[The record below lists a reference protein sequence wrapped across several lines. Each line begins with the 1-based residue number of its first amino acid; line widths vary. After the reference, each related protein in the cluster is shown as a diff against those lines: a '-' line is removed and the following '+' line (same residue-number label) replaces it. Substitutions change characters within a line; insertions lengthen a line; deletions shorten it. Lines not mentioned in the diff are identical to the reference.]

1 MSSDEKKLSALRS
14 NIKEK
19 GDFSYYYAH
28 KNNNNDLKDAKIF
41 QGPGIVTGGQPIL
54 LHSGEDESNGESTN
68 SSSKENG
75 IKISKYSWS
84 DCKDSIEIY
93 IMKDD
98 LPKMIPNKPE
108 ITIQDK
114 PKLEVT
120 SNSISLEIIVNNISC
135 NSKVHKLILNISNL
149 SNLIDPE
156 ISRVKVSDKKI
167 TVICFKD
174 DSETKWF
181 SLTKPI

>member
-1 MSSDEKKLSALRS
+1 MDSVKEELSALRS

-28 KNNNNDLKDAKIF
+28 KNNNCDLKDAKIF

-54 LHSGEDESNGESTN
+54 LHKGGDGSDDDNAN
-68 SSSKENG
+68 ASSRETE

-84 DCKDSIEIY
+84 DRKDSIEIY

-98 LPKMIPNKPE
+98 LPKMMPNEPE
-108 ITIQDK
+108 VTIQDK

-120 SNSISLEIIVNNISC
+120 SNSILLEITANISHS
-135 NSKVHKLILNISNL
+135 SKIHKLILNITNL
-149 SNLIDPE
+149 SNFINPQ
-156 ISRVKVSDKKI
+156 ISRVKMSNKKI
-167 TVICFKD
+167 TVICFKE
-174 DSETKWF
+174 DSDTKWF
-181 SLTKPI
+181 SLTKPT